1 MNLDR
6 LAARLLGEKGGLKAV
21 LVQRSGLL
29 LLLKAV
35 GAGLAFLSQIVL
47 ARVLDS
53 HVYGDYLYSLTWMT
67 GIATLSRLGL
77 DGVLLRFLPIY
88 QADRNWY
95 LFSKLRQKSHS
106 WVLKMSVISSLIA
119 LLGIQAF
126 GGQINPDLKNTLL
139 AGCFVI
145 PLLSLSGIQQT
156 TIQSL
161 GRVTTSQI
169 PDLIIRPLLLTGL
182 AIVFGYITQH
192 PLTGFQVMITTLV
205 VTVVNYGYGKIYL
218 HLLTNKEDC
227 SSHPLHQQENWF
239 RASLPLLASNLFFLL
254 LGQTDILL
262 LGFFKGTEVAGV
274 YITVIK
280 VVSLLLFGISSIN
293 AIIVPLISKTYATG
307 NREELQ
313 NLVSTSSKIIVCFSA
328 PVSLLLVIFGS
339 TILSWFGPNFS
350 LGYYA
355 LFILVIGQFF
365 NSFMGSVGLLL
376 SMTGFQ
382 VEFMSI
388 LCLSCILSLIFSLM
402 LIPNFGLNGAAMS
415 TSSIT
420 IFWNVLMWTQVRKSL
435 NINTIAFSPLIK

>member
-1 MNLDR
+1 MDLDR
-6 LAARLLGEKGGLKAV
+6 LAARMLGEKGGLKAV

-35 GAGLAFLSQIVL
+35 GAGLAFLSQIIL

-88 QADRNWY
+88 HADRDWY
-95 LFSKLRQKSHS
+95 LFSKLRQKSQS
-106 WVLKMSVISSLIA
+106 WVLKMSILSSAIA
-119 LLGIQAF
+119 LIGIQIF
-126 GGQINPDLKNTLL
+126 GSQINPDLKNTLRS
-139 AGCFVI
+139 GCLVI
-145 PLLSLSGIQQT
+145 PLLSLAGIQQT

-161 GRVTTSQI
+161 GRVATSQI
-169 PDLIIRPLLLTGL
+169 PDLIMRPLGLTAL
-182 AIVFGYITQH
+182 VMICGYVTQH
-192 PLTGFQVMITTLV
+192 PLTSFEVMMTTLV
-205 VTVVNYGYGKIYL
+205 VTIVNYGAGKLYL
-218 HLLTNKEDC
+218 HLFINKEDC
-227 SSHPLHQQENWF
+227 RDRPLHQQENWF
-239 RASLPLLASNLFFLL
+239 KAALPLLASTLFSLL

-293 AIIVPLISKTYATG
+293 AIITPLISQTYATG

-313 NLVSTSSKIIVCFSA
+313 HLVSTSSKIIVCFSA

-339 TILSWFGPNFS
+339 TILSWFGPNFQS
-350 LGYYA
+350 GYYA
-355 LFILVIGQFF
+355 LAILAIGQFF
-365 NSFMGSVGLLL
+365 NSFIGSVGLLL

-388 LCLSCILSLIFSLM
+388 LFVSCILSLILSLI
-402 LIPNFGLNGAAMS
+402 LIPNFGLIGAAMS
-415 TSSIT
+415 TSSIV
-420 IFWNVLMWTQVRKSL
+420 IFWNILMWIQVRKSL
-435 NINTIAFSPLIK
+435 NVNTIAFSSLF